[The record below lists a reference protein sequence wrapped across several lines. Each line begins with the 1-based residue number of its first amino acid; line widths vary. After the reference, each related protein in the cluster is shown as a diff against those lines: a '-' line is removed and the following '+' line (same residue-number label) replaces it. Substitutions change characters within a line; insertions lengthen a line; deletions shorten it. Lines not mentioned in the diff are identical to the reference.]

1 MLDKDIIRRRLET
14 GITFA
19 EFTYTLIQGYDF
31 LWLYENKGCI
41 MQVAGQDQWG
51 NITAGIDLIRKK
63 TGKEAYGFTMPL
75 ITKKDGTKF
84 GKSEGNAIWLDINKT
99 SSYEMYQFFINTE
112 DEMVIDYLKK
122 LTFLSK
128 EEIEEV
134 PQQQIQTE
142 QQKNTIEE
150 EMEKRL
156 ENIFSKME
164 GVGQV
169 EVMVTMKNTT
179 ASILAKEEKKEQSS
193 TREGENKTT
202 QTVKEENT
210 VVMSEDSKG
219 NRTPLI
225 IQETMPEV
233 EGIVI
238 VAEGGENPQ
247 VAQLLSEA
255 SQALLNVPAHKV
267 AVLKMK

>member
-1 MLDKDIIRRRLET
+1 MEKKNWMKELLRP
-14 GITFA
+14 
-19 EFTYTLIQGYDF
+19 
-31 LWLYENKGCI
+31 ENKKARI
-41 MQVAGQDQWG
+41 
-51 NITAGIDLIRKK
+51 NLFTAFIIGILLL
-63 TGKEAYGFTMPL
+63 FMSNL
-75 ITKKDGTKF
+75 
-84 GKSEGNAIWLDINKT
+84 
-99 SSYEMYQFFINTE
+99 FFIPPE
-112 DEMVIDYLKK
+112 
-122 LTFLSK
+122 K

>member
-1 MLDKDIIRRRLET
+1 MEKKNWMKELFRP
-14 GITFA
+14 
-19 EFTYTLIQGYDF
+19 
-31 LWLYENKGCI
+31 ENKKAR
-41 MQVAGQDQWG
+41 V
-51 NITAGIDLIRKK
+51 NLFTAFIIGILLL
-63 TGKEAYGFTMPL
+63 FMSNL
-75 ITKKDGTKF
+75 
-84 GKSEGNAIWLDINKT
+84 
-99 SSYEMYQFFINTE
+99 FFIPPE
-112 DEMVIDYLKK
+112 
-122 LTFLSK
+122 K

-156 ENIFSKME
+156 ENIFAKME

-179 ASILAKEEKKEQSS
+179 
-193 TREGENKTT
+193 
-202 QTVKEENT
+202 
-210 VVMSEDSKG
+210 
-219 NRTPLI
+219 
-225 IQETMPEV
+225 